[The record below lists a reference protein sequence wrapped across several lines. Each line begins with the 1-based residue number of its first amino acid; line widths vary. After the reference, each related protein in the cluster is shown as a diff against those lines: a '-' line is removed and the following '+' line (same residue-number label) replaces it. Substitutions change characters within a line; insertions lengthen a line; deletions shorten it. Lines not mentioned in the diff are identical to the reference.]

1 METGLTGHSSQ
12 RSTGI
17 LTALAWILVLWVLTP
32 LAQAANYNF
41 SGDNV
46 SGCSR
51 SGTIY
56 TCATLPLS
64 EWNDSMT
71 IGDGISVNV
80 DSNVGFGYN
89 QTLKMSGTARLTSK
103 GSLNIA
109 DIAPANLQISGG
121 FLVAAGAFNVGNQNQ
136 TLTADITAGSLYIGN
151 GSALTINGALK
162 SSGVVN
168 LGSHTVINGPISG
181 SAIYTNSPVK
191 INGAVVAGTEFILA
205 SGSTVTG
212 NVTAPVTRILASGVV
227 VTGNVTAS
235 TSLTLES
242 GNRIVGDVSAGT
254 LTTTDSEGIVDG
266 NAIVDKAVLGWAGRV
281 TKFITCRSG
290 DTTGNCSC
298 VVNNSGYAVN
308 SAYGPRCTATT
319 PAAPPKPH
327 HLRIVHET
335 TMGRCAP
342 TQVGIIACANAAC
355 TAPHASGTH
364 NVTFNPGGTSHAV
377 SGAVSTP
384 APAVSWSGN
393 AGATLSVSPAG
404 TNPTVCVTSTGTV
417 TNCGVTFENS
427 SFTVTVPASHTAET
441 EQTLTIQAL
450 KFQDKTQK
458 CIPAYQNVSRT
469 VQLRCGAGDGTIT
482 PVRVQPGTG
491 QAWTA
496 LNAANSAQSAC
507 DAAGQSVNLY
517 FDADGVA
524 RPKYLYADAGEIAI
538 TADAQGPGTFK
549 SLPASLAF
557 TNVVSPVAA
566 GPAQALVDIQPKLSR
581 GGTRGSAVLVGRNA
595 AGNSMPKFTPKPSDL
610 SITARSCAP
619 VKTAL
624 LQPPFTISAGTITV
638 RPEWNEV
645 GTADVEASLNSYLGV
660 GLNLKANTRGDVA
673 ACTGDIGAIRFV
685 PAYFDIEQ
693 TTVRSFYYS
702 GEVIALR
709 ITAMNAAGGVT
720 ASHAGALASDLTLT
734 ATLPAL
740 PAGDAPPGTLT
751 SVTLRASQFVN
762 GRALTAVPL
771 SPASQPGP
779 LYTFG
784 ANPTRPP
791 WRIQLAAADAL
802 SASLKDEVDGNVWI
816 RSGRLRLSN
825 RFGVTTRPI
834 LLPVAAEY
842 WTGSSWMHNAEDSFT
857 TIPLRSVALTARAV
871 GLAAQVQGAAANE
884 SVRLIDGRAT
894 IQLNRTSG
902 IGPLDIAINLGTTST
917 DMACLANHPNT
928 SGANLAFLRSLYG
941 RCNAPAFD
949 DPSARATFGVFSPET
964 RRIIHVRESFR

>member
-1 METGLTGHSSQ
+1 ML
-12 RSTGI
+12 
-17 LTALAWILVLWVLTP
+17 WILTP

-41 SGDNV
+41 SGGNV

-56 TCATLPLS
+56 TCANLPLS

-71 IGDGISVNV
+71 IGDGITVNV

-89 QTLKMSGTARLTSK
+89 QTLKMSGSARLSSK

-151 GSALTINGALK
+151 GSSLTINGALK

-181 SAIYTNSPVK
+181 SAIYTNSPVR
-191 INGAVVAGTEFILA
+191 ITGTVVAGTEFVLA

-242 GNRIVGDVSAGT
+242 GNRIVGDVSTGT
-254 LTTTDSEGIVDG
+254 LTTTDSAGIVEG

-298 VVNNSGYAVN
+298 VVNNSGYALN
-308 SAYGPRCTATT
+308 SANGPRCTPST
-319 PAAPPKPH
+319 PVAPSKPH
-327 HLRIVHET
+327 HFRIVHAT
-335 TMGRCAP
+335 TMGRCTP
-342 TQVGIIACANAAC
+342 VEVRIIACANAAC
-355 TAPHASGTH
+355 TTPHASGTH
-364 NVTFNPGGTSHAV
+364 NVTFGPAGTSHAV
-377 SGAVSTP
+377 SGAVATP
-384 APAVSWSGN
+384 APMVSWSGN
-393 AGATLSVSPAG
+393 AGATLSVTPAG

-417 TNCGVTFENS
+417 TNCGVTFSNAA
-427 SFTVTVPASHTAET
+427 FIVTVPASHTAET
-441 EQTLTIQAL
+441 EQTMTIQAL
-450 KFQDKTQK
+450 QHDDTTKK
-458 CIPAYQNVSRT
+458 CTPAYQNVSRT
-469 VQLRCGAGDGTIT
+469 VQLRCGAGDGTVT
-482 PVRVQPGTG
+482 PVRVQAATG

-496 LNAANSAQSAC
+496 LNAANSAQNAC
-507 DAAGQSVNLY
+507 DAAGQAVALN

-524 RPKYLYADAGEIAI
+524 RPKYLYADAGEISI
-538 TADAQGPGTFK
+538 TADAQGPDTFK
-549 SLPASLAF
+549 SLPATLAF
-557 TNVVSPVAA
+557 TSVVSPVAA
-566 GPAQALVDIQPKLSR
+566 GPAQALAGIQTKLTR
-581 GGTRGSAVLVGRNA
+581 GGTAGSAVLVGRNA
-595 AGNSMPKFTPKPSDL
+595 LGNTMPRFTPNPSDL
-610 SITARSCAP
+610 SITARSCSP
-619 VKTAL
+619 VKTTL
-624 LQPPFTISAGTITV
+624 LAPPFTVIAGMITV
-638 RPEWNEV
+638 RPEWNDV

-660 GLNLKANTRGDVA
+660 GLNLKANTKGSVP
-673 ACTGDIGAIRFV
+673 ACTGDTGAIRFV

-693 TTVRSFYYS
+693 TTVRPFYYS
-702 GEVIALR
+702 GQVIGLR
-709 ITAMNAAGGVT
+709 ITAMNAAGGAT
-720 ASHAGALASDLTLT
+720 TNHAGALAADVTLS

-740 PAGDAPPGTLT
+740 PAGQAPPGALT
-751 SVTLRASQFVN
+751 AFTLRASQFVN

-784 ANPTRPP
+784 TNPTRP
-791 WRIQLAAADAL
+791 WRIQLAAADPQ
-802 SASLKDEVDGNVWI
+802 SASLKDEVDGSVWI

-825 RFGVTTRPI
+825 RFGASTRPI
-834 LLPVAAEY
+834 LLPLAAEY
-842 WTGSSWMHNAEDSFT
+842 WTGSSWVHNGDDSFT

-871 GLAAQVQGAAANE
+871 GLAAQVQGAAANT
-884 SVRLIDGRAT
+884 SVRLTAGRAT
-894 IQLNRTSG
+894 IQLDRTSG
-902 IGPLDIAINLGTTST
+902 IGPIDVAINLGTLGQ
-917 DMACLANHPNT
+917 DLACLNDHPAT
-928 SGANLAFLRSLYG
+928 TGADLAYLRSLYG
-941 RCNAPAFD
+941 GCNNSTTN
-949 DPSARATFGVFSPET
+949 DPSARATFGVFAPET